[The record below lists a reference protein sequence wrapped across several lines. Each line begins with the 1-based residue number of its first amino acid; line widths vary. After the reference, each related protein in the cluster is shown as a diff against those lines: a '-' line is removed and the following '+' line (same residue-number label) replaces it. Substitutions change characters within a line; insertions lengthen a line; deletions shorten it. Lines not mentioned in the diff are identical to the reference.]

1 MIFLPFVH
9 PVSREPL
16 KREANGYRSP
26 SGEFFPDGGN
36 CPCFV
41 PGTLRQHME
50 VERTGLINR
59 LKCLLRR
66 SPMLYRLLIFL
77 ISPVCFSG
85 VSPQRFLD
93 PYPQGSLLLNIGAG
107 IHRYRK
113 DLINLDIFPYEG
125 VDVVAD
131 ATALPIPDSTCDAI
145 LCEFLLEHVPDP
157 AKVVSEI
164 LRVLKPGGRAYI
176 AIPFVYPFHASPN
189 DFHRWSIEGLRKL
202 LKDGTIED
210 INTRSG
216 PTSALT
222 AQLVTWSAVALSFG
236 SEALYSIFSL
246 FFLLLFFPL
255 KFLDLLFGWY
265 PTSIHGA
272 ADFYAIVRKPPL

>member
-1 MIFLPFVH
+1 
-9 PVSREPL
+9 
-16 KREANGYRSP
+16 
-26 SGEFFPDGGN
+26 
-36 CPCFV
+36 
-41 PGTLRQHME
+41 ME
-50 VERTGLINR
+50 VERMGLING
-59 LKCLLRR
+59 LKSLLRR
-66 SPMLYRLLIFL
+66 SPLLYRFLIFL

-85 VSPQRFLD
+85 VSPQRFLH

-107 IHRYRK
+107 VHRYRD
-113 DLINLDIFPYEG
+113 DLINLDIFPYQG

-131 ATALPIPDSTCDAI
+131 ATALPIPDKTCDAI

-164 LRVLKPGGRAYI
+164 LRVLKPGGKAYI

-222 AQLVTWSAVALSFG
+222 AQLVTWSAIVLSFG
-236 SEALYSIFSL
+236 SETLYSIFSL
-246 FFLLLFFPL
+246 LFLLLFFPL

-272 ADFYAIVRKPPL
+272 ADFYAIMRKQPPLVKKGSSPM